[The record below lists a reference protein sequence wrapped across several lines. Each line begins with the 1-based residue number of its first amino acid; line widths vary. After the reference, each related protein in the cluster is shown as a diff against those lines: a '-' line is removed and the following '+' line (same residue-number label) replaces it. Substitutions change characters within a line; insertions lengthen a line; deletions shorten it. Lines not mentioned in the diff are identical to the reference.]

1 MHGGDIYRNPIQH
14 DFSVNLNPKGV
25 PPEVQWV
32 LTEAALHAN
41 KYPDIYHQS
50 LVEETSCIFNVAE
63 EQIVYGNGASE
74 IIMAVCHAVNPE
86 KAFLIAPCFSGYERC
101 LKGVAKDCQISY
113 YTLLEENDFQ
123 IHHDILERIQVQ
135 KPELMFLTNPN
146 NPNGLLVDGD
156 LLSDIITAC
165 ENAGTTLVID
175 ECFLPLT
182 GKERECSLAYDISR
196 YKSLIVLRAYTKTFA
211 IPGVRIGYGICSNAI
226 LAKSIKE
233 HLPEWNL
240 SMFAQMAGIECLKHQ
255 DYLEESVSLVSKE
268 REYLLGNLE
277 KLGFKVYGS
286 DANYILFRSS
296 ELELEK
302 KLLQYNILIRDCS
315 DYNGLEKGFYR
326 IGIKNRQ
333 ENDILLAALE
343 ELL

>member
-1 MHGGDIYRNPIQH
+1 
-14 DFSVNLNPKGV
+14 
-25 PPEVQWV
+25 
-32 LTEAALHAN
+32 
-41 KYPDIYHQS
+41 
-50 LVEETSCIFNVAE
+50 
-63 EQIVYGNGASE
+63 
-74 IIMAVCHAVNPE
+74 
-86 KAFLIAPCFSGYERC
+86 
-101 LKGVAKDCQISY
+101 
-113 YTLLEENDFQ
+113 
-123 IHHDILERIQVQ
+123 
-135 KPELMFLTNPN
+135 MFLTNPN

-182 GKERECSLAYDISR
+182 GKEMECSLAYDISR

-211 IPGVRIGYGICSNAI
+211 IPGVRIGYGICSNKA
-226 LAKSIKE
+226 LADSLKG

-255 DYLEESVSLVSKE
+255 DYIEESVSLVSEE
-268 REYLLGNLE
+268 REYLSGKLE

-286 DANYILFRSS
+286 DANYILFKSS
-296 ELELEK
+296 ELELDK